1 MYTSQGGLWFVGGEE
16 SSGRATYRRRFRA
29 EIPAV
34 AWADSGQAGSGETP
48 EVEAEPVRFLG
59 RFLVRWSGDSA
70 AAQSSPGGGA
80 ERGGARVLRWLRMGG

>member
-59 RFLVRWSGDSA
+59 RFLVRRSGDSA
-70 AAQSSPGGGA
+70 AAQSGCAA
-80 ERGGARVLRWLRMGG
+80 EQLRGDALGLCG